1 MKKEFNVLILED
13 DPYVEISLR
22 HIFLNSEY
30 QVIKSIDS
38 LTYLKD
44 CLENYKVDLFI
55 CNLFIQGNYLD
66 KELFLDIKRRG
77 IPIICLTSVEGD
89 HKYEELKDIVQG
101 YLVKPFYKNTLL
113 SVLKNCLQH
122 LSKSNLYDFIDEKF
136 VFVRFKRGKLEKI
149 YFSEIIHLEAAGNY
163 CYINTSN
170 KRYVE
175 RISLVKMLKD
185 KLDNRFIRVHHK
197 YAINSE
203 YIERVGRYEVKLTNI
218 ELPLSNSFRQT
229 LIDFIKDNL
238 K

>member
-1 MKKEFNVLILED
+1 MKKEFNILILED
-13 DPYVEISLR
+13 DPYVDISLR
-22 HIFLNSEY
+22 YMFLDSEY

-38 LTYLKD
+38 LDYLNN
-44 CLENYKVDLFI
+44 CLDNYKVDLFI
-55 CNLFIQGNYLD
+55 CNVFIQGNYLD
-66 KELFLDIKRRG
+66 KDLFLDIKRRG
-77 IPIICLTSVEGD
+77 IPIICFTSVEGD
-89 HKYEELKDIVQG
+89 HKYEELKDFVQG

-113 SVLKNCLQH
+113 SVLKNILQQS
-122 LSKSNLYDFIDEKF
+122 SKSKSYDFIDKNF
-136 VFVRFKRGKLEKI
+136 LYVKYKGGKLEKI
-149 YFSEIIHLEAAGNY
+149 NFSEIIYLEAAGNY

-175 RISLVKMLKD
+175 RISLNKMLID
-185 KLDNRFIRVHHK
+185 KLDNRFKRVHHK

-203 YIERVGRYEVKLTNI
+203 YIERVGKSEVKLTNI